1 MTLRRALAAAS
12 GAEGVF
18 AGQVWHIPDRLLT
31 FADPDLSRR
40 TLHPERPVLV
50 VQGDDIG
57 VNARCPTVL
66 VMPLSSNTANRRPWE
81 ETLAGDETP
90 LDRPSVVKVHLL
102 QPIPR
107 RTLIE
112 EAEWAGDIAEAAL
125 LRILARLVANL
136 GLVG

>member
-1 MTLRRALAAAS
+1 M
-12 GAEGVF
+12 
-18 AGQVWHIPDRLLT
+18 
-31 FADPDLSRR
+31 
-40 TLHPERPVLV
+40 LV

-57 VNARCPTVL
+57 GNARCPTVL